1 MDVNISENG
10 QRLAPFDN
18 TPNLV
23 QGLDQLV
30 TLDANMHG
38 IHLWLEQKEVYC
50 HPEAKVEVASWSIAI
65 IDVNFINRN
74 DVEEFGG
81 TIPAIHHEY

>member
-30 TLDANMHG
+30 TLDTNMHG
-38 IHLWLEQKEVYC
+38 IHLWLEEDEV
-50 HPEAKVEVASWSIAI
+50 
-65 IDVNFINRN
+65 
-74 DVEEFGG
+74 
-81 TIPAIHHEY
+81 